1 MKTKL
6 TLTVEKEIV
15 ERAKTIAANRGI
27 SLSKMFEEVFSKEDP
42 EIEQTEAQK
51 AAISLLKRLETM
63 KPTSSLNESDKELRR
78 RYLLEKYG

>member
-15 ERAKTIAANRGI
+15 ERAKTIAANRGV

-51 AAISLLKRLETM
+51 AAISLLKKLESM
-63 KPTSSLNESDKELRR
+63 KPTPSLKESDKELRR
-78 RYLLEKYG
+78 RYLLKKYG

>member
-15 ERAKTIAANRGI
+15 ERAKTIAANRGV
-27 SLSKMFEEVFSKEDP
+27 SLSKMFEEDFSKEDP
-42 EIEQTEAQK
+42 KIEQTEAQK
-51 AAISLLKRLETM
+51 AAISLLKKLESM
-63 KPTSSLNESDKELRR
+63 KPIPSLKESDKELRR